1 LKIIKEC
8 YYEIPKYTPTNDRQ
22 ALIEEGKKLLEDS
35 VKIRMF
41 TSDVPV

>member
-1 LKIIKEC
+1 LKLDDTC
-8 YYEIPKYTPTNDRQ
+8 YYEIPQYRPINDKKQ
-22 ALIEEGKKLLEDS
+22 LLEEGTKLLEDS